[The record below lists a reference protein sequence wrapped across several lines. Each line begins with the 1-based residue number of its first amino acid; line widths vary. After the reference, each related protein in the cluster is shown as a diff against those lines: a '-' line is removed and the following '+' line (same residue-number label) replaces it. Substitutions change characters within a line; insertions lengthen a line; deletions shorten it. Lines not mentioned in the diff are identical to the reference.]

1 MNEDNRDLEGVLRIG
16 GGMVSSVR
24 DDDPCLSFVSNIV
37 LRTMRVKYEK
47 WVKLMATEEYK
58 VCE

>member
-1 MNEDNRDLEGVLRIG
+1 MNEDNQELEGCFG
-16 GGMVSSVR
+16 GGVEN
-24 DDDPCLSFVSNIV
+24 DDPCLLFVSNIV

-47 WVKLMATEEYK
+47 WVKLMATEDK

>member
-1 MNEDNRDLEGVLRIG
+1 MNDDNRELEGVFG
-16 GGMVSSVR
+16 GGDVSLEE
-24 DDDPCLSFVSNIV
+24 DDPCLLFVSNIV
-37 LRTMRVKYEK
+37 LRTMRAKYEK

>member
-1 MNEDNRDLEGVLRIG
+1 MSIEMNEYNRDLEGAVG
-16 GGMVSSVR
+16 GGVL